1 MKNIKDLT
9 EQDCIHCATQE
20 EFNAVLAMLNNENGI
35 TSNDWGL
42 NKENSYL
49 KVNVYS
55 QAVYADLDYARHRGY
70 TIHPASDFLTPQV
83 SVLTEIGDCKVIKN
97 GGDVI
102 VMTGNVVITL
112 TPPVLKHIQE
122 LLNQQQ

>member
-9 EQDCIHCATQE
+9 EHDCIHCATQE
-20 EFNAVLAMLNNENGI
+20 EWDAVAMLLINRKFDTEYENGTNCI
-35 TSNDWGL
+35 RRGNGVT
-42 NKENSYL
+42 YF
-49 KVNVYS
+49 YS
-55 QAVYADLDYARHRGY
+55 LESAHYHNY

-122 LLNQQQ
+122 LLNQQL

>member
-1 MKNIKDLT
+1 MKHIKDLT
-9 EQDCIHCATQE
+9 EKDCIHCATQE
-20 EFNAVLAMLNNENGI
+20 EFNAICELIRHTPKFQFDRYG
-35 TSNDWGL
+35 
-42 NKENSYL
+42 NSLHFNSGEPQFYPL
-49 KVNVYS
+49 EWAKS
-55 QAVYADLDYARHRGY
+55 LFF

-83 SVLTEIGDCKVIKN
+83 SVLTEIGDTKVIKN

>member
-9 EQDCIHCATQE
+9 EQDCIHCRTRE
-20 EFNAVLAMLNNENGI
+20 EWDEILKLTEVSPTFGNWELY
-35 TSNDWGL
+35 
-42 NKENSYL
+42 KENTYL
-49 KVNVYS
+49 RINGVRHAGYGTIS
-55 QAVYADLDYARHRGY
+55 AADRFGY
-70 TIHPASDFLTPQV
+70 TIHPASDFLTPTV
-83 SVLTEIGDCKVIKN
+83 NVLTEIGDCKVIKN

-122 LLNQQQ
+122 LMKSIGL

>member
-9 EQDCIHCATQE
+9 EQDCIYCRTQE
-20 EFNAVLAMLNNENGI
+20 EFNAVLMVHNPMDISAYHWDSYKEETIITKEGKIGTRRIAKTNN
-35 TSNDWGL
+35 
-42 NKENSYL
+42 Y
-49 KVNVYS
+49 Y
-55 QAVYADLDYARHRGY
+55 
-70 TIHPASDFLTPQV
+70 IHPASDFLTPQV

-97 GGDVI
+97 GCDVI

-122 LLNQQQ
+122 LQNQQK

>member
-9 EQDCIHCATQE
+9 ENDCIHCRTQE
-20 EFNAVLAMLNNENGI
+20 EWVHVLPFVARRFDVGEQTWERYKDQSVLWKDGTFGHVE
-35 TSNDWGL
+35 
-42 NKENSYL
+42 
-49 KVNVYS
+49 
-55 QAVYADLDYARHRGY
+55 YAEKHGY

>member
-1 MKNIKDLT
+1 L
-9 EQDCIHCATQE
+9 CTQE
-20 EFNAVLAMLNNENGI
+20 EWDTICDKFDITLPRTTFNVFGRDSVIYPVQKKYGYLLNANTDGAVA
-35 TSNDWGL
+35 
-42 NKENSYL
+42 
-49 KVNVYS
+49 
-55 QAVYADLDYARHRGY
+55 
-70 TIHPASDFLTPQV
+70 HPASDFLTPHV